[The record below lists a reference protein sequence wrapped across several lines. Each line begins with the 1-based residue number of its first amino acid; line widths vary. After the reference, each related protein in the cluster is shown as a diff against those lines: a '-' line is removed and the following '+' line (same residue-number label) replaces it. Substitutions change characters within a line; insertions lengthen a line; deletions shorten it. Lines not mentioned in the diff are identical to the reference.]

1 MVAHQI
7 PIFIGDTTVFPGDIV
22 VADIDG
28 ALVVPRRIA
37 CDVLRRTEQVI
48 GVEIDIKGWV
58 DAGDSPSEI
67 VAKGGYF

>member
-1 MVAHQI
+1 M
-7 PIFIGDTTVFPGDIV
+7 